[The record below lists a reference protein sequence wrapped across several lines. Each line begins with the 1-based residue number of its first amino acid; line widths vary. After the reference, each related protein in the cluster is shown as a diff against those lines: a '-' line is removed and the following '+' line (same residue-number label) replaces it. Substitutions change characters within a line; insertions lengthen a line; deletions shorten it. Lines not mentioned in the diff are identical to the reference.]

1 VIKTVREFMIK
12 RTIPVALSALLVTM
26 TSVHAHTLYEEG
38 NKKVELTG
46 KICLERGFSKDKKK
60 DGDQSAVRVGLKAES
75 PFEEKD
81 PAIKLFSQLELGK
94 GLTAAPI
101 AVRTALIGV
110 KGDEVGTLS
119 YGRTVGV
126 MDDVTGF
133 TCELPVAC
141 SDALGDAAD
150 RFGTGR
156 ATGLLQYRTPK
167 FQGVQLAL
175 QYLAKNGAAESK
187 EPLQDAKLQ
196 KSNGD
201 GYGVALTHEIGNGV
215 TWGVAFNNE
224 AKSLQQKQYFLNGKR
239 ATMIALGAKCD
250 NELLYLAA
258 TYAQTRHQLYFE
270 DKGLD
275 LKPNKVKQGDKG
287 IYADKTQGFEVVA
300 QYKLPNGLKPTVGY
314 LQSTVTLKGEQ
325 YETAQ
330 EKNVRFVD
338 IGASYEWS
346 KQFSVSADYKV
357 NLLKKKGAEKL
368 GISAENVLGIGLT
381 YTF

>member
-1 VIKTVREFMIK
+1 MIK
-12 RTIPVALSALLVTM
+12 RTMPVALSALLVTM

-46 KICLERGFSKDKKK
+46 KICLERDFSKDKEK

-75 PFEEKD
+75 PLEDKE
-81 PAIKLFSQLELGK
+81 IKLIAQLELAK
-94 GLTAAPI
+94 GLTADPV

-133 TCELPVAC
+133 TGELPVAC
-141 SDALGDAAD
+141 SDALGGAAD

-167 FQGVQLAL
+167 VQGVQLAL

-187 EPLQDAKLQ
+187 EPLKDAKLK
-196 KSNGD
+196 KSNAG

-215 TWGVAFNNE
+215 TWGVAFNNA
-224 AKSLQQKQYFLNGKR
+224 AKSRQQKEYFLNGKR
-239 ATMIALGAKCD
+239 ATMIALGAKYD

-270 DKGLD
+270 DKGLAP
-275 LKPNKVKQGDKG
+275 KPNTVKQGDKG

-314 LQSTVTLKGEQ
+314 LQSTAALKGEQ
-325 YETAQ
+325 YETAK

-338 IGASYEWS
+338 VGASYEWS

-357 NLLKKKGAEKL
+357 NLLKKKRAEKL